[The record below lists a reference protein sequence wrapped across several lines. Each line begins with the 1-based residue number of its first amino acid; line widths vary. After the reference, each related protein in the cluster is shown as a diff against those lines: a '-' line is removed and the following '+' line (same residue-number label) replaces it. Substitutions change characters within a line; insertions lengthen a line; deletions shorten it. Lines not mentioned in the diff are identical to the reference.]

1 MYFTFNSS
9 TPLDVLYYLNAT
21 GSPSITTPPDLT
33 VLAPEAAVLS
43 CSVMGFPLPTV
54 SWVMVDNDENQRPV
68 TAEESVTITETNS
81 AISLTSN
88 LAISPTD
95 IGRSGRYVCVATNV
109 FGMAN
114 ESALLTVN
122 GKKYIMKSAQCMLIR

>member
-1 MYFTFNSS
+1 M
-9 TPLDVLYYLNAT
+9 
-21 GSPSITTPPDLT
+21 DLA

-43 CSVMGFPLPTV
+43 CSVEGFPLPTV
-54 SWVMVDNDENQRPV
+54 SWVMLQDNDGNQRPI
-68 TAEESVTITETNS
+68 TAEESVAITETNT

-88 LAISPTD
+88 LTISPTN
-95 IGRSGRYVCVATNV
+95 ISRSGRYVCVATNE

-122 GKKYIMKSAQCMLIR
+122 G